1 MATRIALLLFLPS
14 LALSLIW
21 LGARPDWR
29 MLPAAAVGWYLAD
42 LLSGATHM
50 YLDYRPCV
58 SGVGLDRLFFYRGS
72 RGSADYAALKKQI
85 MARIGPF
92 ERLVFD
98 FKVHHPQPAALGRRS
113 FLYLARSPALFIA
126 LPLALALDAACWMG
140 KVPGCRRGLP
150 AVRRRPGAIFPWDPP
165 PRGGPL
171 GHPMVSR
178 RPAQAR
184 PADDARGARAASCD
198 LDPGFQH
205 HQRLVQPPAQPRLSR
220 PAKPGDDFP
229 GGTGADL
236 TGGLYR
242 VAA

>member
-140 KVPGCRRGLP
+140 KVPGWLGVGGVFLLFGGALAQYFHGTLHREEAPWDTPWFLAVPRRLGLLMTPEAHERHHATLTRDFSTTSGWSNPLLNLVFRGLRSRGMISP
-150 AVRRRPGAIFPWDPP
+150 A
-165 PRGGPL
+165 
-171 GHPMVSR
+171 
-178 RPAQAR
+178 
-184 PADDARGARAASCD
+184 
-198 LDPGFQH
+198 
-205 HQRLVQPPAQPRLSR
+205 
-220 PAKPGDDFP
+220 
-229 GGTGADL
+229 
-236 TGGLYR
+236 GLEPT
-242 VAA
+242 